1 MTYIFKHPILLVS
14 IVLWLGFVLAISF
27 MEAWLKFRAP
37 GVTLPIGLSIGR
49 LIFNVLNKIEWLF
62 MGVAIIHILL
72 TRMEFNLFQL
82 SISLGL
88 LIILILQTF
97 WLLPLLDARAEL
109 YIQGMQVESSYL
121 HLYYVIGEVLKVT
134 ALIFLFISLIK
145 LVK

>member
-14 IVLWLGFVLAISF
+14 LVLWLGFVLAISF

-62 MGVAIIHILL
+62 MGIAIIHILFN
-72 TRMEFNLFQL
+72 RMEFNLFQL
-82 SISLGL
+82 LISLVL

-121 HLYYVIGEVLKVT
+121 HLYYVIGEILKVT

-145 LVK
+145 PVK